1 MKINKSA
8 ILALALSMSFV
19 VTNTALAA
27 EENVDSASET
37 ASVAENSIG
46 GGKGLQELE
55 SETPEE
61 PTTTPL
67 EENEEG
73 ANEKADLELNEEDPE
88 LEISEDEEHVDLTA
102 VPPTNEEGTTEEEF
116 SKAVD
121 PLFKNVKNKDGVYE
135 GKYDKDKKEVTV
147 NILNKEKSFAELS
160 GTGLID
166 GLTALYKNNNLV
178 KLQVG
183 DQEVRDLLAIGKA
196 STDDA
201 NLMVNF
207 KQIIGLDIAN
217 QIAGKGGKINNL
229 GDFVGKDVVLKL
241 TIKDKDGKEIPLE
254 YHIKG
259 VINHDSYPDVCPL
272 PDALEKEFSENVDKK
287 FDSISTKEGTYEGSY
302 DKEKK
307 EITVKILDETKGI
320 KELSGTGLIKGLTD
334 LYENNNLV
342 KVKIGNQDERDLV
355 EIAKAMGNDKAQ
367 LMQALAQI
375 VGADIGNA
383 IDNSGAS
390 IKLGT
395 FIGKELPIKLTVKKP
410 ECEEEKTLT
419 YILKGVDK
427 NGKVPGSDDDKKP
440 NPDQKP
446 QPKPEDKPTDKDDDD
461 FDFGYFFPGIIGGE
475 DESKKDPTENKE
487 EKEDDKKVEEK
498 DNKEDNKSEEEN
510 KEKDNKEEK
519 PSDKKENKENE
530 AKKDTN
536 KQASAPAKSNNPKT
550 GVASLGYLAGLS
562 AVSMA
567 GIIVSRKKENK

>member
-27 EENVDSASET
+27 EENVAPASEA

-55 SETPEE
+55 SETPEQ
-61 PTTTPL
+61 PTTPL
-67 EENEEG
+67 EENEED
-73 ANEKADLELNEEDPE
+73 DLELNEEEPE

-241 TIKDKDGKEIPLE
+241 TIKDKNGKEIPLE

-272 PDALEKEFSENVDKK
+272 PDALGKEFSENVDKK
-287 FDSISTKEGTYEGSY
+287 FDSISTKEGIYEGSY

-410 ECEEEKTLT
+410 GCEEEKTLI

-427 NGKVPGSDDDKKP
+427 NGKVPGGDDDKKP

-498 DNKEDNKSEEEN
+498 DNKEDNKSEEN

-567 GIIVSRKKENK
+567 GIIASRKKENK

>member
-1 MKINKSA
+1 MYQKIVS
-8 ILALALSMSFV
+8 
-19 VTNTALAA
+19 
-27 EENVDSASET
+27 
-37 ASVAENSIG
+37 G

-61 PTTTPL
+61 QKTPL

-73 ANEKADLELNEEDPE
+73 ANEEADLELNEEEPE
-88 LEISEDEEHVDLTA
+88 LEISEDEEHVAITA

-121 PLFKNVKNKDGVYE
+121 PLFENVKKKDGVYE

-147 NILNKEKSFAELS
+147 NIFNKEKSFAELS

-183 DQEVRDLLAIGKA
+183 DQEVRDLLAIGNA

-201 NLMVNF
+201 NLMTNL

-241 TIKDKDGKEIPLE
+241 TIKDKNGKEIPLE

-272 PDALEKEFSENVDKK
+272 PDDLEKEFSEKVDPM
-287 FDSISTKEGTYEGSY
+287 FDGISTKEGIYEGSY
-302 DKEKK
+302 DKDKK

-320 KELSGTGLIKGLTD
+320 TELSGTGLIKGLTD

-355 EIAKAMGNDKAQ
+355 EIAKAVGNDKAA

-375 VGADIGNA
+375 VGPDIGNA

-395 FIGKELPIKLTVKKP
+395 FIGKKLPIKLTVKKP
-410 ECEEEKTLT
+410 GCEEETTIT

-427 NGKVPGSDDDKKP
+427 DGKVPEKEKP
-440 NPDQKP
+440 DDQKP

-475 DESKKDPTENKE
+475 DDSQKDPTENKE
-487 EKEDDKKVEEK
+487 EKEDNKKVEEK

-567 GIIVSRKKENK
+567 GIIASRKKENK

>member
-27 EENVDSASET
+27 EENVAPASEA

-61 PTTTPL
+61 PTTPL

-73 ANEKADLELNEEDPE
+73 ANEKADLELNEEEPE
-88 LEISEDEEHVDLTA
+88 LEISEDEEHVALTA
-102 VPPTNEEGTTEEEF
+102 VPPTDTSGTTEKDF
-116 SKAVD
+116 NDAIDSK
-121 PLFKNVKNKDGVYE
+121 FKNVNSKKDVYE

-166 GLTALYKNNNLV
+166 GLTDLYKNNNLV
-178 KLQVG
+178 KLQIG
-183 DQEVRDLLAIGKA
+183 DQDVRDLLAIGNA

-201 NLMVNF
+201 NLMTNL

-241 TIKDKDGKEIPLE
+241 TIKDKNGKEIPLE

-259 VINHDSYPDVCPL
+259 VINHDSYPNVCPL

-287 FDSISTKEGTYEGSY
+287 FDSISTKEGIYEGSY

-342 KVKIGNQDERDLV
+342 KVKIGDQDERDLV

-410 ECEEEKTLT
+410 GCEEEKTLI

-427 NGKVPGSDDDKKP
+427 NGKVPGGDDDKKP

-567 GIIVSRKKENK
+567 GIIASRKKENK

>member
-27 EENVDSASET
+27 EENVDPASET

-55 SETPEE
+55 SETPEQ
-61 PTTTPL
+61 PTTPL
-67 EENEEG
+67 EENEED
-73 ANEKADLELNEEDPE
+73 ANEEADLELNEEEPE

-259 VINHDSYPDVCPL
+259 VINHDSYPNVCPL
-272 PDALEKEFSENVDKK
+272 PDALGKEFSENVDKK
-287 FDSISTKEGTYEGSY
+287 FDSISTKEGIYEGSY

-410 ECEEEKTLT
+410 GCEEEKTLI

-427 NGKVPGSDDDKKP
+427 NGKVPGGDDDKKP

-567 GIIVSRKKENK
+567 GIIASRKKENK

>member
-27 EENVDSASET
+27 EENVDPASET

-55 SETPEE
+55 SETPEQ
-61 PTTTPL
+61 PTTPL
-67 EENEEG
+67 EENEED
-73 ANEKADLELNEEDPE
+73 DLELNEEEPE

-259 VINHDSYPDVCPL
+259 VINHDSYPNVCPL
-272 PDALEKEFSENVDKK
+272 PDALGKEFSENVDKK
-287 FDSISTKEGTYEGSY
+287 FDSISTKEGIYEGSY

-410 ECEEEKTLT
+410 GCEEEKTLI

-427 NGKVPGSDDDKKP
+427 NGKVPGGDDDKKP

-498 DNKEDNKSEEEN
+498 DNKEDNKSEEN

-567 GIIVSRKKENK
+567 GIIASRKKENK

>member
-27 EENVDSASET
+27 EENVAPASEA

-55 SETPEE
+55 SETPEQ
-61 PTTTPL
+61 PTTPL
-67 EENEEG
+67 EENEED
-73 ANEKADLELNEEDPE
+73 DLELNEEEPE

-272 PDALEKEFSENVDKK
+272 PDDLEKEFSENVDKK
-287 FDSISTKEGTYEGSY
+287 FDSISTKEGIYEGSY

-410 ECEEEKTLT
+410 GCEEEKTLI

-427 NGKVPGSDDDKKP
+427 NGKVPGGDDDKKP

-498 DNKEDNKSEEEN
+498 DNKEDNKSEEN

-567 GIIVSRKKENK
+567 GIIASRKKENK

>member
-27 EENVDSASET
+27 EENVDPASET

-61 PTTTPL
+61 QTTTPL

-73 ANEKADLELNEEDPE
+73 ANEKSDLELNEEEPE

-183 DQEVRDLLAIGKA
+183 DQEVRDLLAIGND
-196 STDDA
+196 STDEA
-201 NLMVNF
+201 GLMNNL

-241 TIKDKDGKEIPLE
+241 TIKDKTGKEIPLE

-259 VINHDSYPDVCPL
+259 VINHDFYPNVCPL
-272 PDALEKEFSENVDKK
+272 PDDLEKEFSENVDKK
-287 FDSISTKEGTYEGSY
+287 FDSISTKEGIYEGSY
-302 DKEKK
+302 DKDKK

-383 IDNSGAS
+383 IDKSGAS

-410 ECEEEKTLT
+410 GCEEEKTLI

-427 NGKVPGSDDDKKP
+427 NGKVPGGDDDKKP

-475 DESKKDPTENKE
+475 DESKKDSTENKE

-567 GIIVSRKKENK
+567 GIIASRKKENK

>member
-1 MKINKSA
+1 M
-8 ILALALSMSFV
+8 AL
-19 VTNTALAA
+19 
-27 EENVDSASET
+27 
-37 ASVAENSIG
+37 
-46 GGKGLQELE
+46 K
-55 SETPEE
+55 
-61 PTTTPL
+61 
-67 EENEEG
+67 
-73 ANEKADLELNEEDPE
+73 
-88 LEISEDEEHVDLTA
+88 A
-102 VPPTNEEGTTEEEF
+102 VPPTDTSGTTEKDF
-116 SKAVD
+116 NDAIDSK
-121 PLFKNVKNKDGVYE
+121 FKNVNSKEGVYE
-135 GKYDKDKKEVTV
+135 GRYDKDKKEVTV

-201 NLMVNF
+201 KLMVNF

-241 TIKDKDGKEIPLE
+241 TIKDKTGKEIPLE

-259 VINHDSYPDVCPL
+259 VINHDSYPDICPL
-272 PDALEKEFSENVDKK
+272 PDDLEKEFSENVDKK
-287 FDSISTKEGTYEGSY
+287 FDSISTKEGIYEGSY
-302 DKEKK
+302 DKDKK

-355 EIAKAMGNDKAQ
+355 EIAKAVGNDKAA

-375 VGADIGNA
+375 VGPDIGNA

-390 IKLGT
+390 INLGT

-410 ECEEEKTLT
+410 GCEEEKTLI

-427 NGKVPGSDDDKKP
+427 NGKVPGGDDDKKP

-498 DNKEDNKSEEEN
+498 DNKEDNKSEEN

-567 GIIVSRKKENK
+567 GIIASRKKENK

>member
-1 MKINKSA
+1 MYQKIVS
-8 ILALALSMSFV
+8 
-19 VTNTALAA
+19 
-27 EENVDSASET
+27 
-37 ASVAENSIG
+37 G

-61 PTTTPL
+61 QKTPL

-73 ANEKADLELNEEDPE
+73 ANEEADLEVNEEESE
-88 LEISEDEEHVDLTA
+88 LEISEDEEHVALKA
-102 VPPTNEEGTTEEEF
+102 VPPTDTSGTTEKDF
-116 SKAVD
+116 NDAIDSK
-121 PLFKNVKNKDGVYE
+121 FKNVNSKEGVYE
-135 GKYDKDKKEVTV
+135 GRYDKDKKEVTV

-166 GLTALYKNNNLV
+166 GLTDLYKNNNLV

-183 DQEVRDLLAIGKA
+183 DQDVRDLLAIGND
-196 STDDA
+196 STDEA
-201 NLMVNF
+201 GLMNNL

-241 TIKDKDGKEIPLE
+241 TIKDKTGKEIPLE

-259 VINHDSYPDVCPL
+259 VINHDFYPDICPL
-272 PDALEKEFSENVDKK
+272 PDDLKKEFSENVDKK
-287 FDSISTKEGTYEGSY
+287 FDSISTKEGIYEGSY
-302 DKEKK
+302 DKDKK

-355 EIAKAMGNDKAQ
+355 EIAKAVGNDKAA

-375 VGADIGNA
+375 VGPDIGNA

-395 FIGKELPIKLTVKKP
+395 FIGKKLPIKLTVKKP
-410 ECEEEKTLT
+410 GCEEETTIT

-427 NGKVPGSDDDKKP
+427 DGKVPNEEKP
-440 NPDQKP
+440 DDQKP
-446 QPKPEDKPTDKDDDD
+446 QPKPDDKPTDKDDD

-475 DESKKDPTENKE
+475 DDSQKDPTENKE
-487 EKEDDKKVEEK
+487 EKEDNKKVEEK
-498 DNKEDNKSEEEN
+498 DNKEDNKSEEN

-567 GIIVSRKKENK
+567 GIIASRKKENK

>member
-1 MKINKSA
+1 
-8 ILALALSMSFV
+8 
-19 VTNTALAA
+19 
-27 EENVDSASET
+27 
-37 ASVAENSIG
+37 
-46 GGKGLQELE
+46 
-55 SETPEE
+55 
-61 PTTTPL
+61 
-67 EENEEG
+67 
-73 ANEKADLELNEEDPE
+73 
-88 LEISEDEEHVDLTA
+88 
-102 VPPTNEEGTTEEEF
+102 
-116 SKAVD
+116 
-121 PLFKNVKNKDGVYE
+121 
-135 GKYDKDKKEVTV
+135 
-147 NILNKEKSFAELS
+147 
-160 GTGLID
+160 
-166 GLTALYKNNNLV
+166 
-178 KLQVG
+178 
-183 DQEVRDLLAIGKA
+183 
-196 STDDA
+196 
-201 NLMVNF
+201 MVNF

-241 TIKDKDGKEIPLE
+241 TIKDKNGKEIPLE

-259 VINHDSYPDVCPL
+259 VINHDSYPNICPL
-272 PDALEKEFSENVDKK
+272 PETLEKEFSEKVDPM
-287 FDSISTKEGTYEGSY
+287 FDGISTKEGIYEGSY
-302 DKEKK
+302 DKDKK

-320 KELSGTGLIKGLTD
+320 KELSGTGLINGLTD

-367 LMQALAQI
+367 LMQALATI

-383 IDNSGAS
+383 IDNSGSS

-410 ECEEEKTLT
+410 GCEEETTLT

-427 NGKVPGSDDDKKP
+427 DGKVPKEEKP
-440 NPDQKP
+440 DDQKP
-446 QPKPEDKPTDKDDDD
+446 QPKPEDIPTDKDDD

-487 EKEDDKKVEEK
+487 EKEDNPKVEEK

-510 KEKDNKEEK
+510 KEKDNKEK

-536 KQASAPAKSNNPKT
+536 KQSSAPVKGNNPKT
-550 GVASLGYLAGLS
+550 GVASLGYLAGIS

-567 GIIVSRKKENK
+567 GIIASRKKENK